1 LEKRNCTV
9 GCFAGVSAYELFG
22 SEFGFGSP
30 FDAIA
35 GVLGVFD
42 DREVDRTIDAF
53 LAAFA

>member
-42 DREVDRTIDAF
+42 DREVDRTIDAI